1 MPAVSKEEAIGIL
14 PHDTA
19 VGVVNQLL
27 LHQKVWSIDP
37 WPRCASPSN
46 LQDLHGSCR
55 HRWGF
60 LLINGY
66 ANPS

>member
-1 MPAVSKEEAIGIL
+1 MTEMVALCCLPWLIPAVSKEEAIGIL

-37 WPRCASPSN
+37 SLRIT
-46 LQDLHGSCR
+46 
-55 HRWGF
+55 F
-60 LLINGY
+60 
-66 ANPS
+66 